1 MQERNS
7 AITLVRWTGNIPV
20 GCVMMTITPE
30 DEKDLQVRGILL
42 NDLMKQ
48 IHQFTQE
55 TKPVRLERPCTQGD
69 GILVLSGADCHKYQK
84 LFEQKR
90 ELYDILKFVPA
101 SGAASRMFKHLYNY
115 NPDNVAELTEEFIVN
130 FERFPFVATLRSV
143 MAEKGESLDECIRN
157 NEWEKIFGFI
167 LEPKGLHYDSQ
178 LKGMVIF
185 HRYGDEYRN
194 AFDEHLY
201 EAITYTKQADGR
213 SRVHFTIAPQHFEA
227 VSDYLSKKVA
237 TFQYDQIETEYSTQ
251 SSKTDTIALD
261 KDDHPVRDEDGKL
274 MFRPS
279 GHGALIHNLQ
289 NLNADIIFI
298 KNIDNVTTSGQQE
311 ESTFYKQV
319 IAGLLVDLRS
329 QVHHYLNELDRGHDD
344 ILEDALE
351 FIQLWFQ
358 PGLPLGM
365 TRTQLHEYARLRLDR
380 PLRVCGMV
388 RNEGEPG
395 GGPFWIK
402 MSGGYLSKQIVEKSQ
417 VDLHDNQ
424 QAKILSSSTHF
435 NPVDIVCSI
444 KNRKGENYSLDQFID
459 YTTGFISEKFHH
471 GHVIKALE
479 WPGLWNGAMALW
491 NTVFVEVPIST
502 FNPVKTVNDL
512 LRAGHQ

>member
-1 MQERNS
+1 M
-7 AITLVRWTGNIPV
+7 I
-20 GCVMMTITPE
+20 ITPE
-30 DEKDLQVRGILL
+30 DEKDLQQRGIALS
-42 NDLMKQ
+42 DLMQ
-48 IHQFTQE
+48 QVHQFTKE
-55 TKPVRLERPCTQGD
+55 TKPVRLERPCTQSD
-69 GILVLSGADCHKYQK
+69 GIVVLSGADCHRYQK
-84 LFEQKR
+84 HFEQKR
-90 ELYDILKFVPA
+90 ENLDILKFVPA

-130 FERFPFVATLRSV
+130 FERFPFVPALRAV
-143 MAEKGESLDECIRN
+143 MAEKGESLDDSIRKDD
-157 NEWEKIFGFI
+157 WAKIFSYI

-185 HRYGDEYRN
+185 HRYGEEFRN

-201 EAITYTKQADGR
+201 EAISYTKQVDGR
-213 SRVHFTIAPQHFEA
+213 SRVHFTIAPQHIQL
-227 VSDYLSKKVA
+227 VSDYLQQKVS
-237 TFQYDQIETEYSTQ
+237 TFQYDQIEIEYSTQ
-251 SSKTDTIALD
+251 ASKTDTIALD
-261 KDDHPVRDEDGKL
+261 KDDNPVRDEDGSL

-289 NLNADIIFI
+289 ALQADLIFI
-298 KNIDNVTTSGQQE
+298 KNIDNVTTASQQE
-311 ESTFYKQV
+311 ESIFYKQV
-319 IAGLLVDLRS
+319 LAGMLVELRT
-329 QVHHYLNELDRGHDD
+329 QVHHYLDLLDEGNDEV
-344 ILEDALE
+344 LEDALE

-365 TRTQLHEYARLRLDR
+365 SRAQLRDYAKLRLDR
-380 PLRVCGMV
+380 PLRICGMV

-417 VDLHDNQ
+417 VDMHDVQ

-444 KNRKGENYSLDQFID
+444 RNRNGENYSLDQFID
-459 YTTGFISEKFHH
+459 YSTGFVSEKFHQ